1 MRAARAGA
9 VPEVRPAV
17 VRGAG
22 SAGTRVLAA
31 VGGGGLPRTRG
42 EPAVSERGEEGGG
55 GADAGRAVEGVLLPH
70 AVLWAMSDV
79 SAAKRDET
87 GREPTKNDNWRREGK
102 ERMEGMV
109 D

>member
-55 GADAGRAVEGVLLPH
+55 GADPGRAVEGVLLSH
-70 AVLWAMSDV
+70 AVLWEMLDV
-79 SAAKRDET
+79 SAEKRDET
-87 GREPTKNDNWRREGK
+87 GREPTEWKEGEK
-102 ERMEGMV
+102 EGRKEGMGWK
-109 D
+109 